1 MRVEDVAKYIGV
13 NVKVV
18 ARVVTK
24 DKNKKKN
31 RMEFRSHP
39 NIIIIC
45 YFIEQLVVARGFPRC
60 KPNRIPDILAVR
72 KIDHLNIKTKMFDI
86 EARSDWL
93 VFASQPIRTRASK
106 LFLC

>member
-13 NVKVV
+13 SEKVV
-18 ARVVTK
+18 ARVVRK

-72 KIDHLNIKTKMFDI
+72 KSYLAIALAVGIF
-86 EARSDWL
+86 
-93 VFASQPIRTRASK
+93 VFFVHNVKLKVKVSRGFTVTLSSQ
-106 LFLC
+106 